1 MKNSI
6 LIICLLLSIAA
17 CDFQK
22 KEDNTEQ
29 SNPETKNT
37 VILTTEQLKNAAV
50 TTGEL
55 KKQDISS
62 VLKATGQINVPP
74 QNMVS
79 VSMPL
84 GGYLKSTKLL
94 PGLRFTKGDVIAVM
108 EDQQYIQ
115 LQQDYLITKSKLN
128 FAEKEYARQKELNQ
142 NKASSDKVF
151 QLAEAEYKTLQ
162 ITLSSLAE
170 KLKLINVNPSR
181 LTENTLSKSIPIYA
195 PINGYVSKVNVNIGK
210 YVNPSDVLFELIN
223 PTDILLKLQI
233 FEKDIHKLFIGQ
245 KLYSYTNNNPEVKY
259 QNTIVLISQDAND
272 ERVFNIHCRF
282 EKLNPNLLPGMY
294 MNAAIELKN
303 NAVFALPQDAVV
315 TFEGAEYVFIA
326 LTKDKFK
333 MTPVKT
339 GVQENGFIEITN
351 GTDFKTRQI
360 VLTGAYSLLMQ
371 LKNEME

>member
-1 MKNSI
+1 MKNI
-6 LIICLLLSIAA
+6 LIIISLLLSLSA

-22 KEDNTEQ
+22 KEDTSDQ
-29 SNPETKNT
+29 SKPETKNT
-37 VILTTEQLKNAAV
+37 VTFTSEQLKNAAIS
-50 TTGEL
+50 TGKL
-55 KKQDISS
+55 TKHDMSS
-62 VLKATGQINVPP
+62 LLKANGQINVPP
-74 QNMVS
+74 QNIVS

-94 PGLRFTKGDVIAVM
+94 PGLRFTKGEVIAVM

-128 FAEKEYARQKELNQ
+128 FAEKEYTRQKELNQ
-142 NKASSDKVF
+142 NKANSDKVF

-162 ITLSSLAE
+162 ITFYSLSE

-181 LTENTLSKSIPIYA
+181 LTENTISKSIPIYS

-210 YVNPSDVLFELIN
+210 YVNPSDVLFELID
-223 PTDILLKLQI
+223 PSDILLKLQI
-233 FEKDIHKLFIGQ
+233 FEKDIQKLSIGQ

-259 QNTIVLISQDAND
+259 QNTIVLISQDVTN

-303 NAVFALPQDAVV
+303 NSVFAVPQDAVV
-315 TFEGAEYVFIA
+315 SFEGAEYVFIA
-326 LTKDKFK
+326 LTKNEFK

-339 GVQENGFIEITN
+339 GIHENGLIEITN
-351 GTDFKTRQI
+351 GTDFNQHQI

-371 LKNEME
+371 LKNELD